1 MIKMKDT
8 IKTRLEAVPITS
20 LTKSF
25 YRQRIPKYT
34 SKRKET
40 VDIEILITSKNGDK
54 NRVTY
59 QNND

>member
-20 LTKSF
+20 LPKSF

-40 VDIEILITSKNGDK
+40 VDIEILITSKNRDK